1 MLGVSGIGF
10 VYRICVSDFW
20 YRIFLLSFVIEFFV
34 LACCIMVIRVCQR
47 RALCYRRACWD
58 IPSAEDSAQ

>member
-1 MLGVSGIGF
+1 MLGLSGIG
-10 VYRICVSDFW
+10 
-20 YRIFLLSFVIEFFV
+20 FFV
-34 LACCIMVIRVCQR
+34 LACCIIVIRVCQR

>member
-1 MLGVSGIGF
+1 MVLDFLFRIL
-10 VYRICVSDFW
+10 YRIFCLRFFVSDFSLGFG
-20 YRIFLLSFVIEFFV
+20 IGFFV
-34 LACCIMVIRVCQR
+34 LACCIIVIRVCQR